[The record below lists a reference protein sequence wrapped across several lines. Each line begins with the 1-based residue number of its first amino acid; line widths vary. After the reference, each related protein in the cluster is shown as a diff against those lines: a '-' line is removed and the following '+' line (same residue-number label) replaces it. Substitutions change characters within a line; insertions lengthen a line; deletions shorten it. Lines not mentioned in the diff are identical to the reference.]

1 MSINNED
8 GCLIDPPLRVETA
21 EAVTWSD
28 SADLVVV
35 GFGGAGTACAIQGVE
50 LGADVIAVDRFGGG
64 GATAYSG
71 GVTYAGNTRH
81 QRAAGCTDSAEN
93 MFNYLSG
100 EKCAV
105 SRDTLMQFCQQSSS
119 DLEWLEQQGVPFDGA
134 LFEGKTTYPPEG
146 YYLYYTGNEKTPFHK
161 KNSDPAPRG
170 HRAVGAGF
178 TGYVHYGALRD
189 SALSKG
195 VRLQPHAPTT
205 RLVVDSQERVVGIEV
220 MHIPAD
226 RQAEHQQFYQR
237 LSPMKPFSG
246 RKYQKLVEQCHAFEA
261 KFSERRLIRAR
272 KGVVLATGGFIYNLP
287 MLARQRP
294 ELARVHSNVMRLGSA
309 GCDGSGIQLGQ
320 SVGGEVALMDSIY
333 IGRSIAPPEAFLK
346 GIMVGQDGRRLIN
359 EDTYNGFLGE
369 AIGREGKAWL
379 ILDSKGFW
387 RAVRQCLFP
396 GKGMYL
402 YTLPSLLNILF
413 GGTRRARWLEKL
425 AQTLSINAHGL
436 SETVA
441 AYNAGCQRG
450 QDELGKTSANLAA
463 VDKPPYYAINMN
475 LDNKYALT
483 LMFSLGGLRVDEQTG
498 HVLDRQEKPIHG
510 LFASGRAAVGLCSKS
525 YLSGMSI
532 ADTVFSGRRAAKAA
546 LSNDDPTQPSTFV
559 KADMLGAQHG

>member
-1 MSINNED
+1 MSARNDD
-8 GCLIDPPLRVETA
+8 GSLIDPPLQIEDA
-21 EAVTWSD
+21 EAVAWDD
-28 SADLVVV
+28 SADLIVV
-35 GFGGAGTACAIQGVE
+35 GFGGAGAACAIQGAE
-50 LGADVIAVDRFGGG
+50 LGAEVIAVDRFGGG

-71 GVTYAGNTRH
+71 GVIYAGDTRH

-105 SRDTLMQFCQQSSS
+105 SRDTLMQFCRQSAG
-119 DLEWLEQQGVPFDGA
+119 DLEWLEQQGVPFDGT

-146 YYLYYTGNEKTPFHK
+146 YYLYYTGNEKAPAHK
-161 KNSDPAPRG
+161 RNATPAPRG

-178 TGYVHYGALRD
+178 TGYVHYAALRD
-189 SALSKG
+189 AALRKG
-195 VRLQPHAPTT
+195 VRLQPHAPAR
-205 RLVVDSQERVVGIEV
+205 RLVVDARQRVVGIEV
-220 MHIPAD
+220 SHIPID
-226 RQAEHQQFYQR
+226 RQTQHQRFYQR
-237 LSPMKPFSG
+237 LSPMKPFAG
-246 RKYQKLVEQCHAFEA
+246 HRYQMLVEQCRGFEA
-261 KFSERRLIRAR
+261 MFSERRLIHAR
-272 KGVVLATGGFIYNLP
+272 QGVVLASGGFIYNLP

-294 ELARVHSNVMRLGSA
+294 ELADVHAKVMRLGSA

-320 SVGGEVALMDSIY
+320 SVGGDVALMDNIY

-346 GIMVGQDGRRLIN
+346 GIMVDREGRRLIN

-369 AIGREGKAWL
+369 AVGRQGKAWL
-379 ILDSKGFW
+379 ILDGKGFW
-387 RAVRQCLFP
+387 QAVRQCLFP

-413 GGTRRARWLEKL
+413 GGTRRARSLEKL
-425 AQTLSINAHGL
+425 ARILALNARGL

-441 AYNAGCQRG
+441 AYNAGCQAAH
-450 QDELGKTSANLAA
+450 DEFGKTTANLAP
-463 VDKPPYYAINMN
+463 VDKAPYYAINMN

-483 LMFSLGGLRVDEQTG
+483 LMFSLGGLRVDERTG
-498 HVLDRQEKPIHG
+498 HVLDRQGKPIQG
-510 LFASGRAAVGLCSKS
+510 LFASGRTAVGLCSGS

-546 LSNDDPTQPSTFV
+546 LGDTGITRPSTTENEDTTGV
-559 KADMLGAQHG
+559 QHG